1 MKDLLKEEIVESK
14 LKKIEN
20 TFHLFLDGTRVLFLL
35 RRKKDGGERADN
47 DFFVKTI
54 VNSKE
59 EFLTEL
65 RKLMLIREPTMRIYA
80 SLNKRNVEKGI
91 REFKR
96 QQLEADYY
104 DKDNK
109 YNFYFRI
116 KDRFVSSLSKPSCAE
131 ECLFLFDCD
140 TLTDKT
146 IGNAIE
152 EIEKIT
158 DVVWHY
164 RTKNGFHI
172 ITKPFN
178 PAFAQDLTF
187 DHEIK
192 KDSLILLDY

>member
-14 LKKIEN
+14 IKKIES
-20 TFHLFLDGTRVLFLL
+20 TFHLFLDGCRVLFLL

-59 EFLTEL
+59 EFLSEL
-65 RKLMLIREPTMRIYA
+65 KKIMLIREPTMRIYA
-80 SLNKRNVEKGI
+80 SLNRRNVEKGI

-104 DKDNK
+104 DRENRH
-109 YNFYFRI
+109 NFYFRL
-116 KDRFVSSLSKPSCAE
+116 KDRFVSSLMKPSSAE
-131 ECLFLFDCD
+131 ESLFLFDCD

-152 EIEKIT
+152 EIEKMT

-172 ITKPFN
+172 ITEPFN
-178 PAFAQDLTF
+178 PALAQNLSF
-187 DHEIK
+187 EHEIK